1 MCYDTQKPPCC
12 RRPILADASNA
23 GEKLAEY
30 GRRILVLYGSAPA
43 GDWRE
48 AVRNSLAGAGFRL
61 SEMSGA
67 EPEPLRESVA
77 VGASICR
84 QERIDAILALGGGV
98 VLDFARDV
106 RDAFRAQNPLG
117 RQIAL
122 VYIPSES

>member
-12 RRPILADASNA
+12 RRPILADPSSV
-23 GEKLAEY
+23 GGKLAEY
-30 GRRILVLYGSAPA
+30 GRRILLLYGAAPA
-43 GDWRE
+43 GDWRGKI
-48 AVRNSLAGAGFRL
+48 RDSLAADGFRL

-67 EPEPLRESVA
+67 EPEPLRESVD

-84 QERIDAILALGGGV
+84 QERIDAILALGGGT
-98 VLDFARDV
+98 VLDFAREV

-122 VYIPSES
+122 LYVPSDN